1 MLWITHERDPIFE
14 VVFDQEFMG
23 QDSRVSF
30 DRRAVLRDSLSVSLP
45 VGTYGAAF
53 GAASVAAGFSVI
65 QTCALSLLLFS
76 GASQFAVVGVMAAGG
91 SALSAIATG
100 GLLGIR
106 NGLYALRMA
115 PILRFTG
122 IKKFSAAQITID
134 ESIGVALSQETRG
147 ESAMRFGF
155 LSTGIGVF
163 IFWNFFT
170 LVGAVSAS
178 SIGNPSMWGLDAAV
192 PAAFLG
198 LLWPRLD
205 SKKKKYAALAS
216 AILALGLTPFLPA
229 GLPIIA
235 TVVIALFFG
244 WRSR

>member
-1 MLWITHERDPIFE
+1 MFE
-14 VVFDQEFMG
+14 L
-23 QDSRVSF
+23 
-30 DRRAVLRDSLSVSLP
+30 RRIQPPPKLP
-45 VGTYGAAF
+45 
-53 GAASVAAGFSVI
+53 ASVAAGFSVI

-163 IFWNFFT
+163 IFWNFF
-170 LVGAVSAS
+170 LNDG
-178 SIGNPSMWGLDAAV
+178 
-192 PAAFLG
+192 
-198 LLWPRLD
+198 D
-205 SKKKKYAALAS
+205 SCNYCCPNFAD
-216 AILALGLTPFLPA
+216 ILSGFSVL
-229 GLPIIA
+229 
-235 TVVIALFFG
+235 
-244 WRSR
+244 RMDESN